1 MGRNSP
7 VAPKRNRSRRLA
19 RTIGAELVAARKVAG
34 YTQEGLA
41 ERMGW
46 DQTVISKIERGVRS
60 VSIAELIAIATHL
73 GTKASRIV
81 ERIES
86 R

>member
-1 MGRNSP
+1 
-7 VAPKRNRSRRLA
+7 
-19 RTIGAELVAARKVAG
+19 
-34 YTQEGLA
+34 
-41 ERMGW
+41 MGW